1 MTQTVFVLPESNETT
16 LCVRYSGMV
25 DAENYN
31 THHYFELLD
40 RHAKQGWFNMV
51 VYYDDNFEGWTPD
64 GAEANFKSMCE
75 MGSKARKLAYV
86 NPRERKVLLMKML
99 AGHLIG
105 GEIRYFETGEYAEA
119 VRWANEKDAG
129 PS

>member
-1 MTQTVFVLPESNETT
+1 MTQTVFILPESNETT
-16 LCVRYSGMV
+16 LCVRYTGMV

-31 THHYFELLD
+31 TYHYHQLLKRYD
-40 RHAKQGWFNMV
+40 RQGWFNMV
-51 VYYDDNFEGWTPD
+51 VHYDDGFQGWTPD

-99 AGHLIG
+99 AGYFMG
-105 GEIRYFETGEYAEA
+105 GEIRYYESNQYDEA
-119 VRWANEKDAG
+119 VKWASETDNSA
-129 PS
+129 